1 MATRRPAELA
11 GFRLMAAVAAVVPRD
26 LPAPS
31 RDPDQIHR
39 AVQEVLSRP
48 EYRQPARPL
57 LERIWSF
64 LLERLAALLAGLG
77 ATTAG
82 TIIGILVF
90 VAILVLLAVLAT
102 RFIRTMSRSPE
113 LDAAVVVGPRR
124 DAAEWRAEAEAHEAA
139 GEWRQ
144 AVRCRYRALI
154 ADLARLGVVDEV
166 PGRTSGEYRGEVGR
180 NLPSAS
186 EAFGGATDVFERA
199 WYGRRPTGAGEA
211 ASFRQFA
218 GRVLE
223 RSPR

>member
-1 MATRRPAELA
+1 VAKHRPAELA
-11 GFRLMAAVAAVVPRD
+11 GLRLMAAVAAVVPRD

-39 AVQEVLSRP
+39 AVHDVLSRP
-48 EYRQPARPL
+48 EYRPPARPL
-57 LERIWSF
+57 LARIWSF
-64 LLERLAALLAGLG
+64 LFEKLGDLLGGLG
-77 ATTAG
+77 ETTG
-82 TIIGILVF
+82 TIIGVVVF
-90 VAILVLLAVLAT
+90 AAILALLAVLAT
-102 RFIRTMSRSPE
+102 RFIRSMSRSPE

-180 NLPSAS
+180 NQPSAL
-186 EAFGGATDVFERA
+186 EAFGEATDVFERA
-199 WYGRRPTGAGEA
+199 WYGRSPTGAGEA

-223 RSPR
+223 RSRR